1 MRPLFKTLLTAAVF
15 TAAVLPA
22 MAAEPDRKVSVEET
36 NVVGIDGRMVYQ
48 QQKTITREPV
58 KPGSTT
64 FYYYDPDVGA
74 IITGNEL
81 TDKMIGLW
89 DKDNNKVIDNH
100 EFYSN
105 AMIVYEPREYTHRT
119 YQDIDGEMKMT
130 KKEYTL
136 RLQQLPSYR
145 NMNKDGG
152 EGLTIYE
159 FTGVG
164 FQDADHNNNNQVSY
178 NELRNAFWTKEGL
191 MPKQLKLNH

>member
-1 MRPLFKTLLTAAVF
+1 MKLFVQNLLLATAVVAVG
-15 TAAVLPA
+15 APA
-22 MAAEPDRKVSVEET
+22 IAQADQKVRVEET
-36 NVVGIDGRMVYQ
+36 RVKTPDGGVVYEQ
-48 QQKTITREPV
+48 TKTITREPV
-58 KPGSTT
+58 KPGAAT
-64 FYYYDPDVGA
+64 FYYYDPDLGKIV
-74 IITGNEL
+74 TGSEL
-81 TDKMIGLW
+81 TDRMIGLW

-105 AMIVYEPREYTHRT
+105 ALIVYEPREYTHRT

-145 NMNKDGG
+145 NLNKDGG

-164 FQDADHNNNNQVSY
+164 FQDADHNNNNQVSFE
-178 NELRNAFWTKEGL
+178 ELRQAFWAKEGVIRK
-191 MPKQLKLNH
+191 PLKLN